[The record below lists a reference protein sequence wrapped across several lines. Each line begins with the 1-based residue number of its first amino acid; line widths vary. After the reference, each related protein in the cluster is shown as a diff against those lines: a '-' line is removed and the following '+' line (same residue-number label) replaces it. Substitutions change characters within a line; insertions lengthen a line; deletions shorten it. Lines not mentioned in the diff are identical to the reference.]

1 MKSAFNPKNEPDP
14 EDDPLPPMSEYFDF
28 NTRADYSLSVNYALE
43 GNPILLELYAE
54 PPVTYN
60 GVERVKRTDLAALYS
75 AYTTSSGSYEARV
88 NLPAGLTS
96 VYLYTEEMGLPEMV
110 RVAVEDGKIAFN
122 NAFTL
127 GTASTRA
134 YSFTGS
140 SPYHISGNLYSLC
153 KWEGLGRL
161 FRSSS
166 SWGNTTYTPINPGY
180 IFTDRMTRIP
190 IWDEAGKTKSTE
202 LLSTFNNRLKS
213 ILWDGKASKPNNLDN
228 ANLVRTIDQTNF
240 YLTKSTS
247 IKLMFLHERAGYSNS
262 FGYYYYKGSGER
274 DVSDLKK
281 YLIFPNVSI
290 VGDDPDTNANA
301 ARILQ
306 SGFEVELMFF
316 GENGEEAKGTNVFPE
331 GYTIGWFV
339 LPDGYVRKAG
349 AGEKVDELR
358 NLDKIM
364 TSNGGGGHF
373 ISVYDVKHRGVV
385 VGVEDGGDTSFED
398 LLFCL
403 FTDDMDAIIDPKNP
417 GRPSIPVDV
426 PEIVVPDATE
436 TVSGTLA
443 FEDIWPSGGDYDM
456 NDVVVEYQRAVT
468 FDKDNLVKL
477 IVDTF
482 SPVHDGASYKNAF
495 AYQMDASQVGSIT
508 QMPSVA
514 TYEEA
519 TRSVVVFPNAKD
531 QIARPAKVFTVER
544 AFEGSARFKKESL
557 KAYNPYIVVHY
568 VPDQQ
573 DRVEVHL
580 PKQSGTVWADRSLNS
595 TGNDAYYIDK
605 GGKYPFAIDIPIKDF
620 RVVTEKKPIDSSGE
634 YPDFKAWVESDGLTH
649 TDWYNNYKGQ

>member
-1 MKSAFNPKNEPDP
+1 MKSAFNPNNEPDP
-14 EDDPLPPMSEYFDF
+14 EKEPLPPMSEYFDF
-28 NTRADYSLSVNYALE
+28 NTRADYSLSVNYARE
-43 GNPILLELYAE
+43 GTPILLELYAE
-54 PPVTYN
+54 PPVTYD
-60 GVERVKRTDLAALYS
+60 GMQRVKRSDLAALYS
-75 AYTTSSGSYEARV
+75 AYTTSSGSYDARI
-88 NLPAGLTS
+88 NLPAGLS
-96 VYLYTEEMGLPEMV
+96 AVYLYTEEMGLPEMV
-110 RVAVEDGKIAFN
+110 RVPVTDGKIAFN
-122 NAFTL
+122 NAFSIE
-127 GTASTRA
+127 GAATRA
-134 YSFTGS
+134 YSFAGA

-161 FRSSS
+161 FRSTGF
-166 SWGNTTYTPINPGY
+166 WGNTTYIPINPGY

-213 ILWDGKASKPNNLDN
+213 ILWEGKATKPEGLDN
-228 ANLVRTIDQTNF
+228 QNLVRTIDQTNF

-281 YLIFPNVSI
+281 FLIFPNVSI

-306 SGFEVELMFF
+306 SGFEVELKFF
-316 GENGEEAKGTNVFPE
+316 GENGDEAVGTNVFPD

-358 NLDKIM
+358 NIDRMM

-385 VGVEDGGDTSFED
+385 VGVEDGGDSSYED

-417 GRPSIPVDV
+417 GRPSIPMDT

-436 TVSGTLA
+436 TISGTLA

-468 FDKDNLVKL
+468 FDKDNLVKQ
-477 IVDTF
+477 IVDVF

-495 AYQMDASQVGSIT
+495 AYQIDAAQVGFIT
-508 QMPSVA
+508 KLPSNSD
-514 TYEEA
+514 YEDL
-519 TRSVVVFPNAKD
+519 TRSIVVFSNAKA
-531 QIARPAKVFTVER
+531 QIASPPKTFTIER
-544 AFEGSARFKKESL
+544 VFEGSDMFKKEDL
-557 KAYNPYIVVHY
+557 KPYNPFIVVHY
-568 VPDQQ
+568 APLQ
-573 DRVEVHL
+573 DKRVEVHL
-580 PKQSGTVWADRSLNS
+580 PKHNGTVWADNSLNA
-595 TGNDAYYIDK
+595 TGSDAYYIDK
-605 GGKYPFAIDIPIKDF
+605 GGKYPFAIDIPIRGF
-620 RVVTEKKPIDSSGE
+620 RVVTEKLAIDNSGE

-649 TDWYNNYKGQ
+649 TDWYNNYKGR